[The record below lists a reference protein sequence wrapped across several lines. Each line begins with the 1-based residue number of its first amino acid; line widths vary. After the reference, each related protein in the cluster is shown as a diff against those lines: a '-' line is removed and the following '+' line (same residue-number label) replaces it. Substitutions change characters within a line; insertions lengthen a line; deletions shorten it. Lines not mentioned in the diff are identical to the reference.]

1 MIFHSYVNVYQ
12 RVHVFNFIQTA
23 CVLFSTSPDI
33 VEVKPWHLQNMRCN
47 TYHAS
52 IFLDSTTT
60 EMIRQLCHVRCQ
72 TYRPTNP
79 MKWKKQYFFLFDCC
93 TFGFMNLDTIYNT
106 ISKKIGIGKNPTN
119 ICSQQKNPKQRKK
132 MMHMDFFYGGSA
144 KPWVS
149 TLKWSTV
156 MWIIW
161 RCPRLFEKT
170 WKEACAVSFTP
181 SWACNRRQMWID
193 LCCHP
198 CADLDMLDE
207 LSVLTFISTNLI
219 TALTARP

>member
-1 MIFHSYVNVYQ
+1 MSTFTRGYMYLISFKL
-12 RVHVFNFIQTA
+12 HVFCFQHHLILLRWNHGICKI
-23 CVLFSTSPDI
+23 CVAKPITHRFFWTVPLLKWSGNSVMYDAKPTHKSN
-33 VEVKPWHLQNMRCN
+33 EV
-47 TYHAS
+47 
-52 IFLDSTTT
+52 
-60 EMIRQLCHVRCQ
+60 
-72 TYRPTNP
+72 
-79 MKWKKQYFFLFDCC
+79 KKQYFCLFDCC

-119 ICSQQKNPKQRKK
+119 ICSQQKIPKQRKK

-181 SWACNRRQMWID
+181 SWACNRRLMCID